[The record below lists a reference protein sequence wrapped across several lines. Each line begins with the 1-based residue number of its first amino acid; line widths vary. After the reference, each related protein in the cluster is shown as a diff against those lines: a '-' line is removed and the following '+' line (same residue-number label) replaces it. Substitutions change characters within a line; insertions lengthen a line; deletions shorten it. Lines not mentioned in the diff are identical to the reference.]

1 MWALLC
7 TTTDIKSL
15 TIQSHNGAMTM
26 IWAKDNPKSR
36 QNYESEYLWSYKTKT
51 RKNHHTDLFSDSL
64 KSDFLSTHLELT

>member
-7 TTTDIKSL
+7 TTAEGKSL
-15 TIQSHNGAMTM
+15 TIQSHNRAMTV
-26 IWAKDNPKSR
+26 IWSKDNPKSR
-36 QNYESEYLWSYKTKT
+36 QNYESEELWSCKTKT